1 MADKTQSLADRIND
15 ALPQTF
21 CRQCGFAGC
30 REYAEAVAAGLAPI
44 NRCPP
49 GGDEGIHALSLIT
62 HQLYLPLDPE
72 YGRELPFAVARIRGD
87 ECIGC
92 GRCRK
97 VCPVDAITGGPKR
110 LHAVIEDAC
119 TGCSLCQAACPIAC
133 ISMVETGA
141 EWTPER
147 RLPPQTVIR
156 PASPALRENPWNR
169 KPATRLWVRGISPA
183 RRRLSKP
190 SSRLPP
196 KNKFH
201 PNSGG
206 AFT

>member
-62 HQLYLPLDPE
+62 HQPYQPLDPE

-87 ECIGC
+87 ECI

-133 ISMVETGA
+133 ISMVEN
-141 EWTPER
+141 EEDWTLEK
-147 RLPPQTVIR
+147 
-156 PASPALRENPWNR
+156 ASDASDRHQAR
-169 KPATRLWVRGISPA
+169 K
-183 RRRLSKP
+183 
-190 SSRLPP
+190 SRLERESREQEARYAALGQGDLVRKKAAIEAILALAA
-196 KNKFH
+196 KNRFH

>member
-1 MADKTQSLADRIND
+1 MWTPWSKTA
-15 ALPQTF
+15 
-21 CRQCGFAGC
+21 CGFAGC

-141 EWTPER
+141 EWTPEK
-147 RLPPQTVIR
+147 
-156 PASPALRENPWNR
+156 ASAASNR
-169 KPATRLWVRGISPA
+169 HQA
-183 RRRLSKP
+183 RK
-190 SSRLPP
+190 SRLERESLEQEARYAALGQGDLAR
-196 KNKFH
+196 KK
-201 PNSGG
+201 
-206 AFT
+206 AAIEAILALAAKK